1 MFFSSNVFNV
11 FNVFI
16 FKTSNNKYMFSNS
29 LFEFHFLFINPL
41 LQQSS
46 LVFAKPHILH
56 FQQSNRIFPIKLQK
70 TSYKLIC
77 ELKTIYMCIIFF
89 YT

>member
-41 LQQSS
+41 FQQSS
-46 LVFAKPHILH
+46 LVFVKPHILR
-56 FQQSNRIFPIKLQK
+56 FSKAIVFSL
-70 TSYKLIC
+70 
-77 ELKTIYMCIIFF
+77 
-89 YT
+89 

>member
-1 MFFSSNVFNV
+1 MFFSPNVFNV

-29 LFEFHFLFINPL
+29 LFEFYFSFINPL

-46 LVFAKPHILH
+46 LAFAKPHILH
-56 FQQSNRIFPIKLQK
+56 FSKATAYSL
-70 TSYKLIC
+70 
-77 ELKTIYMCIIFF
+77 
-89 YT
+89 